1 MLGVVETFVVTHRHS
16 RSLEF
21 TPLSRPNIIVMHCN
35 YVSKL
40 YFSEIFSTSNEW
52 YAIHIWDWVRSPSR
66 SLKMALFDR
75 SCIRLLLVCIVSI
88 AVSRTILELFDV
100 KECRDGTF

>member
-52 YAIHIWDWVRSPSR
+52 YAIHIWDESFKVIENGTIRQIMYTTPTC
-66 SLKMALFDR
+66 LYCKYC
-75 SCIRLLLVCIVSI
+75 CIPYHFRVI
-88 AVSRTILELFDV
+88 
-100 KECRDGTF
+100 